1 MAYIRKRE
9 KIIAMV
15 DDLPNGDWNEDM
27 GKVKKEME
35 DILVA
40 DSQKDLKGIN
50 GIIIEVQ
57 LHGARKAFCGGL
69 WRISIE

>member
-1 MAYIRKRE
+1 MSKYREEPRMAHSRKRE
-9 KIIAMV
+9 KIIARI

-27 GKVKKEME
+27 GKVKKEIE

-50 GIIIEVQ
+50 GIIIEV
-57 LHGARKAFCGGL
+57 
-69 WRISIE
+69 